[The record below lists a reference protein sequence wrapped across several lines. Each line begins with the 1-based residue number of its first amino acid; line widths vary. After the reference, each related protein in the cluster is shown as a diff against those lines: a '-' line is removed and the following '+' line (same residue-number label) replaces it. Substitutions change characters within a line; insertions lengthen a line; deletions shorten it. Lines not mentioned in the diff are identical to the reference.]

1 MVAFNST
8 RRRTLPQDSCDNVSI
23 TSLISRIQHAND
35 QKSDAVGASRRA
47 TASVE
52 TFRDGRGEIINVR
65 IGRWRTLAAAAE
77 RRIVQVREL
86 SCDRVVVRL
95 ARSSGG
101 DYRRGDYQRGDYQH
115 SCEIWQLYDLHGRL
129 LASLQT
135 SPDGGFAVI
144 SDYQT
149 RQSSRLL
156 RNSRGE
162 LETVE
167 TWTI

>member
-8 RRRTLPQDSCDNVSI
+8 RRRALPQESCDNVS
-23 TSLISRIQHAND
+23 TASLISRIQHAND

-52 TFRDGRGEIINVR
+52 TFRDGGGEIINVR
-65 IGRWRTLAAAAE
+65 IGRWRVLAAAPE
-77 RRIVQVREL
+77 RRIVEVREL

-95 ARSSGG
+95 ARSSSG
-101 DYRRGDYQRGDYQH
+101 DYRRGNYQH

-129 LASLQT
+129 LASLQV
-135 SPDGGFAVI
+135 SPDGGFALI

>member
-65 IGRWRTLAAAAE
+65 IGRWRTLAAASE
-77 RRIVQVREL
+77 RRIVEVREL

-101 DYRRGDYQRGDYQH
+101 DCRQ
-115 SCEIWQLYDLHGRL
+115 SCEVWQLYDLHGRL

-135 SPDGGFAVI
+135 SPDGGFALI